1 MNSHHACIV
10 QRDFTILLETAHPQ
24 SEKARERILPF
35 AELIKSPPAF
45 HTYKITPLT
54 LWSAAALG
62 YSADDILDRLESV
75 SRWNVPASLAQEIRE
90 LIEKYGKL
98 SLQADERTG
107 EFRLVSEDTDLLAE
121 ILTHESLTAYEL
133 SRLSDTELKVL
144 GIYRGLLKQEL
155 TRLGYP
161 VMDLAGYKHG
171 SPLSFE
177 WRSPCNSL
185 NNKTFELREYQR
197 EAANAFEGKDGFGGS
212 GVLVLPCGA
221 GKTII
226 GMAVMERFQTEVL
239 ILTSNTTSV
248 RQWIRELEQK
258 TTIPSASIGEYSG
271 HSKEV
276 KPVTVATYQ
285 IMTHRKSKDSEFT
298 HMKLFG
304 ERSWGLIIYDEVH
317 LLPAPVFRATADIQ
331 ATRRLG
337 LTATLVRED
346 GREEDVFSLIGP
358 KRYELPW
365 KELEQEGFI
374 AEVNCHEVRVPMSD
388 ELKEAYMYAE
398 SRQKFRLA
406 AENPAKINVVRRL
419 LALHPNV
426 PALIIGQYVGQ
437 LKTMAKELGVPL
449 ITGATSEQERSR
461 LYTAFREK
469 EILVLVVSKV
479 ANFAVDLPDAALAIE
494 ISGSFGSRQEEAQRL
509 GRILRPKE
517 GDNRAYFY
525 TLVSENSREQDF
537 ALKRQL
543 FLIEQGYEYHVTGEK
558 EVASG

>member
-24 SEKARERILPF
+24 SEKARELILPF
-35 AELIKSPPAF
+35 TELTKSPPAF

-62 YSADDILDRLESV
+62 YSADEILSRLESV
-75 SRWNVPASLAQEIRE
+75 SRWNVPASLTQEIRQ

-98 SLQADERTG
+98 TLQTDARSED
-107 EFRLVSEDTDLLAE
+107 FRLVSEDTDLLGE
-121 ILTHESLTAYEL
+121 ILAHPSLTAYEL

-144 GIYRGLLKQEL
+144 GKYRGLLKQEL

-171 SPLSFE
+171 SPLSFQ
-177 WRSPCNSL
+177 WRNTDSTL
-185 NNKTFELREYQR
+185 HNKPFELRDYQR
-197 EAANAFEGKDGFGGS
+197 EAATAFEGKDGFGGS
-212 GVLVLPCGA
+212 GILVLPCGA

-226 GMAVMERFQTEVL
+226 GMAVMERLQTEVL

-248 RQWIRELEQK
+248 RQWIREIEQK

-285 IMTHRKSKDSEFT
+285 IMTHRKSKESEFT

-365 KELEQEGFI
+365 KELEQEGWI
-374 AEVNCHEVRVPMSD
+374 AEVNCNEVRVPMSD

-406 AENPAKINVVRRL
+406 AENPAKVNVVKRL
-419 LALHPNV
+419 LALHPKV

-437 LKTMAKELGVPL
+437 LKAMAKELGVPL
-449 ITGATSEQERSR
+449 ITGATSEQERTR

-469 EILVLVVSKV
+469 EITVLVVSKV

-525 TLVSENSREQDF
+525 TLVSENTKEQDF

-543 FLIEQGYEYHVTGEK
+543 FLIEQGYEYHVTDEK